1 MKGKR
6 EEPGNYRP
14 VSITSMPHAI
24 MEKIMLGV
32 IEKHLKGIAV
42 KGQSQHG
49 FMMGKSFLTNLIYL
63 YNRLTHLADQG
74 KTEDVIVSDFRKA
87 LMQY

>member
-1 MKGKR
+1 MCC
-6 EEPGNYRP
+6 NAYLP
-14 VSITSMPHAI
+14 VSLTSVSGNAI
-24 MEKIMLGV
+24 EKIMLEV

>member
-32 IEKHLKGIAV
+32 IEKHLKNKV
-42 KGQSQHG
+42 SHWSQPTWLREG
-49 FMMGKSFLTNLIYL
+49 
-63 YNRLTHLADQG
+63 TH
-74 KTEDVIVSDFRKA
+74 
-87 LMQY
+87 Y